1 MINAYT
7 QGKDLYAVIAST
19 MFDNKYEDNLEFYPE
34 GTEIEFEGKKIICGN
49 KTQLNKAGKER
60 RFEAKSVLIGLLYGR
75 GAASIAEQITEHRR
89 EEAEKLQKK
98 IGGPLKFEPCTREHA
113 QDITDKFFK
122 EFTKVKAW
130 IDQTQIDAHKN
141 GYVEDFLG
149 RRRRLPDIQLPKYEI
164 KILGNNNNSTEFNP
178 LLGCHDRPNDALN
191 NLIANYQKKLER
203 VRGKND
209 FNTIKMQALGDNLEI
224 KDNTGFISQAER
236 QSVNARVQG
245 GAASLTKMAMI
256 NMFRDKQLNDL
267 GFKLLITVHDEVMG
281 ECPAENATA
290 VAKRLMSIMI
300 DTAKP
305 FINVPMKC
313 DPYIVKSWYADEM
326 AVALREDYEKYLD
339 NNHTHDEAMQYMYK
353 KYTEFDKNDL
363 DQVILNGKD
372 LFNY

>member
-1 MINAYT
+1 MINAYV
-7 QGKDLYAVIAST
+7 QGKDLYAVIASA
-19 MFDNKYEDNLEFYPE
+19 MYDNKYEDNLEFYPE
-34 GTEIEFEGKKIICGN
+34 GTIIEYEGKQIVCGN

-75 GAASIAEQITEHRR
+75 GASSIAEQIGKTR
-89 EEAEKLQKK
+89 EEAQQ
-98 IGGPLKFEPCTREHA
+98 IV
-113 QDITDKFFK
+113 DKFFK
-122 EFTKVKAW
+122 GFPKVKQW
-130 IDQTQIDAHKN
+130 IDQTIADAHTY

-149 RRRRLPDIQLPKYEI
+149 RRRRLNDIQLPKYEI
-164 KILGNNNNSTEFNP
+164 KVLDKSAGSLEFNP
-178 LLGCHDRPNDALN
+178 FLGCQDRPSDVTN
-191 NLIANYQKKLER
+191 NLIENYKKKLEK
-203 VRGKND
+203 VRGRSD
-209 FNTIKMQALGDNLEI
+209 FARIKELALKDNLDI

-256 NMFRDKQLNDL
+256 NMFKDKELNDL
-267 GFKLLITVHDEVMG
+267 GFKILITVHDEVMG
-281 ECPAENATA
+281 ECPIENSEA
-290 VAKRLMSIMI
+290 VAKRLMTIMI

-353 KYTEFDKNDL
+353 KYIEFDKNDL
-363 DQVILNGKD
+363 DQVIMNGKD